1 METRKSRASKK
12 KHDFLRG
19 EIGEIMIE
27 TGRISDIKMAK
38 QKRVQDDQHLVLASS
53 AFVRRHLF

>member
-27 TGRISDIKMAK
+27 TGRISDINGKAK
-38 QKRVQDDQHLVLASS
+38 AGTR
-53 AFVRRHLF
+53 